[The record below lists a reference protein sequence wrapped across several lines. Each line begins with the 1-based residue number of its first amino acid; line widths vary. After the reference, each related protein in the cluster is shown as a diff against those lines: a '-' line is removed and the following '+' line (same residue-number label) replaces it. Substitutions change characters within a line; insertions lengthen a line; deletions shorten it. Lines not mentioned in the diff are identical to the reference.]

1 MARSLFE
8 MHPWSSD
15 SERKTTKSQKRQEKK
30 ADGQL
35 MSADSVESHGESYK
49 ASKQLQMQAAE

>member
-1 MARSLFE
+1 MARSLSE

-30 ADGQL
+30 ADEQL
-35 MSADSVESHGESYK
+35 MLVDSVESHGESHN
-49 ASKQLQMQAAE
+49 